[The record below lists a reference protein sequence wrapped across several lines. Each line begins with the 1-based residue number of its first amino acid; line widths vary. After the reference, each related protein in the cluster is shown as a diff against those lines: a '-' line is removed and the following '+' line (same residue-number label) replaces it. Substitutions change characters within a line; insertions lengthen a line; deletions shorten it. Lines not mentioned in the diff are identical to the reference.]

1 MAKVADTASVY
12 FTVMID
18 SYNLGDWASC
28 EGLGFKVNTD
38 SREEGG
44 NQAFIHKLPRGIEY
58 NNIKLTRPVTS
69 DSGKISAWFARL
81 ATDFKRTTAQI
92 TLWSTDHKKPIATW
106 QLDGVIP
113 VSWSGPSMSVDSPKA
128 ATETIEIA
136 HHGFLGGS
144 TPVAI
149 VLA

>member
-1 MAKVADTASVY
+1 MAKTSLTASVY

-18 SYNLGDWASC
+18 GFNLGDWASC

-44 NQAFIHKLPRGIEY
+44 NQAFVHKLARGIDY
-58 NNIKLTRPVTS
+58 NNVKLTRPVMS
-69 DSGKISAWFARL
+69 DSGKISSWFANL
-81 ATDFKRTTAQI
+81 ATNHKRTTAQI
-92 TLWSTDHKKPIATW
+92 TLWSTDQKKPIASW

-144 TPVAI
+144 TAAAI
-149 VLA
+149 ITA